1 MAITCDAWTSTHL
14 YVTITAYYI
23 TDECKLAACVLQ
35 MRAMKESHT
44 GANDAELLQS
54 VANEWKIANKD
65 LVFMTDNASNMA
77 VAAQLGKFPHVRCY
91 AHTLNLASQRALKLP
106 AVSRLLGRVRCIV
119 TFFHRST
126 TANHQLEEKQK
137 QLNLPCHKLKSDIIT
152 RWNSAYEM
160 LERVLEQQPAVCAG
174 LLSPEVRKGVS
185 EIVTLTESN
194 ISCAEDVVNALK
206 PMKDATLLM
215 SEESSTT

>member
-1 MAITCDAWTSTHL
+1 M
-14 YVTITAYYI
+14 
-23 TDECKLAACVLQ
+23 
-35 MRAMKESHT
+35 
-44 GANDAELLQS
+44 
-54 VANEWKIANKD
+54 
-65 LVFMTDNASNMA
+65 
-77 VAAQLGKFPHVRCY
+77 
-91 AHTLNLASQRALKLP
+91 
-106 AVSRLLGRVRCIV
+106 

-185 EIVTLTESN
+185 EIFTLTESN

-215 SEESSTT
+215 SEESSPTGCLIAPLNAKLINDVKENTEETPVIREIKSVISEDLSIRYNTVQETSLLHKCASLDPHFKGLPFLSKEKREEAYKTVIIEASLLQEVILIYYQYLLY